1 MTVCSSYEQLHEAEN
16 LEHSR
21 HAMWEFGAASWD
33 VLHAALTSEVMD
45 MALLSKTQTGHSQ
58 DFTVQRPME
67 HATAGNTY
75 RG

>member
-1 MTVCSSYEQLHEAEN
+1 
-16 LEHSR
+16 
-21 HAMWEFGAASWD
+21 MWKFGAASWD

-58 DFTVQRPME
+58 DFTVQRTME
-67 HATAGNTY
+67 HATAGSAY